1 MRKKWN
7 YSTTMIIEIISICI
21 TSISIIVTIWFGY
34 GRKKA
39 RDEAKKLR
47 DYLEFKKAEE
57 FSFSFR
63 EELSAYTKM
72 ITRPKWKE
80 QIKGRDLV
88 GNINNCLTIFN
99 TYLPRISAIRRR
111 EIVANI
117 DNTKKE
123 FAYVRNGD
131 ESARDSNLLRLNIID
146 RLFNE
151 ELAEQRNNYI
161 ELL

>member
-7 YSTTMIIEIISICI
+7 YSTTMTIEGISIII
-21 TSISIIVTIWFGY
+21 TSISIIVTIWFGF

-39 RDEAKKLR
+39 RVEAKKLR

-57 FSFSFR
+57 FSISFR
-63 EELSAYTKM
+63 AGLSAYTKM

-88 GNINNCLTIFN
+88 GNIDNCLTEFN
-99 TYLPRISAIRRR
+99 TYLPRISALRRR
-111 EIVANI
+111 EIIAHI

-123 FAYVRNGD
+123 FAHVRNGD
-131 ESARDSNLLRLNIID
+131 ESARDSNLLRLNNID